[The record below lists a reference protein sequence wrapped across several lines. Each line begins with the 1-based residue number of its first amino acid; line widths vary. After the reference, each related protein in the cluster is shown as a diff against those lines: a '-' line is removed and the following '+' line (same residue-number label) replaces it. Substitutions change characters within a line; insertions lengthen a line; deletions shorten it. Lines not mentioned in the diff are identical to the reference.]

1 MKFNFKLKYMREI
14 TMLEL
19 RRDARSWLD
28 AVRNGERFV
37 LTYRGQPVARLEPVR
52 PGVSD
57 VPEDDALLRIDDYA
71 VDGPGG
77 RLDNAEI
84 DRVLYEP

>member
-1 MKFNFKLKYMREI
+1 
-14 TMLEL
+14 MLEL
-19 RRDARSWLD
+19 RRDARRWLE

-37 LTYRGQPVARLEPVR
+37 LTYRGKPVARLEPVR
-52 PGVSD
+52 PETSD
-57 VPEDDALLRIDDYA
+57 VPEDDPLLRIDDFA

-84 DRVLYEP
+84 DRLVHEP